1 MEKSEKAAVHLIHQ
15 AGILCSKTQANNC
28 ERRLEGY
35 ILNKGDAF
43 MKAKRF
49 NKSLSF
55 TFGIVLIAAM
65 ALLPTGCSDKK
76 NEETSSQTTTQAV
89 TEAENSS
96 DVSVIGEGETVFSFS
111 VTDTEGN
118 ESLFEVHTDK
128 TTVGEALQECGMI
141 EGEEGEYGLYV
152 KTVNGI
158 TLDYDTDGKY
168 WAFYIDGEYAST
180 GVDGAD
186 IKEGSAYALKAE

>member
-1 MEKSEKAAVHLIHQ
+1 
-15 AGILCSKTQANNC
+15 
-28 ERRLEGY
+28 
-35 ILNKGDAF
+35 

-65 ALLPTGCSDKK
+65 ALFSTGCNDKK
-76 NEETSSQTTTQAV
+76 TEDSSSQTTTQAVTEEVTEAV

-96 DVSVIGEGETVFSFS
+96 DVSVIGEGETSFTFS
-111 VTDTEGN
+111 VTDAEGN
-118 ESLFEVHTDK
+118 ESLFEVHTDQ
-128 TTVGEALQECGMI
+128 TTVGAALQECNMI
-141 EGEEGEYGLYV
+141 EGEDSEYGLYV

-158 TLDYDTDGKY
+158 TADYDKDGTY

-180 GVDGAD
+180 GVDTTD
-186 IKEGSAYALKAE
+186 IKEGSVYAFKVE